1 MSYIL
6 VWLKIYDSFHFEGP
20 KAYMRYEGGGSNALP
35 TPPGITFKCTNVKKF
50 PNDLVI
56 SCVKC
61 LSCYFFMAIFDVLT
75 EAV

>member
-35 TPPGITFKCTNVKKF
+35 TPPGITFKCTNVKQ
-50 PNDLVI
+50 I
-56 SCVKC
+56 S
-61 LSCYFFMAIFDVLT
+61 
-75 EAV
+75 